1 MAKGNYIAL
10 QALKPTELKVAD
22 YYKSFADDLIKRG
35 DSDRAA
41 RAKMLE
47 DQKKEVNSL
56 FTKIDI
62 KPFSTKAQ
70 MSDLASQAFIDSARA
85 IGQRR
90 MMAEKDP
97 ANAYKYLQ
105 EAQAIGDD
113 YGVFATTFGSA
124 DFIKRANEKE
134 QRLADN
140 DVFGTTDENERLA
153 LTGVNMPIMQ
163 RNPQTGLMEF
173 YLPKNGSATPD
184 EPMVKYSAGEIVNLF
199 TSNDEV
205 NLLRSNKSNG
215 NNGFLDK
222 QIYDVAKLMSDEY
235 SRNFDGNR
243 TNAKKWFSTERG
255 GQWFDTNFGVYNPNK
270 VNPIVSQYARETLGR
285 DISSE
290 EDFNIAKQGIIG
302 NIASLVG
309 TETKVDTKDSA
320 LDIALQK
327 QRLVNLQL
335 DATKTRQDI
344 ANPNRGK
351 SEGEVGILGNGTVTV
366 GDVILNIP
374 YKSGKNTGVN
384 NYKVPAINYY
394 VTGNTND
401 GRNSRIGVSTY
412 WNPNGGKDGKGAY
425 NFALNIPSLNGK
437 DVVIENA
444 KEERVKQVL
453 SSNKVKN
460 TENVLA
466 LMKTAADS
474 RGLPQMKS
482 KLVGKNNTDYNVSFG
497 TETAK
502 KEGKAEVDND
512 LTNSN

>member
-35 DSDRAA
+35 DADRAA
-41 RAKMLE
+41 RAKILE
-47 DQKKEVNSL
+47 DKKKEVNSL
-56 FTKIDI
+56 FTEIKID
-62 KPFSTKAQ
+62 PFSTNAQ
-70 MSDLASQAFIDSARA
+70 MSDLATQSFVDSARA
-85 IGQRR
+85 IGQKR

-97 ANAYKYLQ
+97 ANAYKYIQ
-105 EAQAIGDD
+105 EAQAIAND
-113 YGVFATTFGSA
+113 YKVFATTFGSQ
-124 DFIKRANEKE
+124 DYIKKSNEKAE
-134 QRLADN
+134 RLANN

-243 TNAKKWFSTERG
+243 TNAKKWFSEERG
-255 GQWFDTNFGVYNPNK
+255 NKWFDTNFGVYNPNR

-309 TETKVDTKDSA
+309 TESKVDTKETAADREEQA
-320 LDIALQK
+320 W
-327 QRLVNLQL
+327 
-335 DATKTRQDI
+335 
-344 ANPNRGK
+344 
-351 SEGEVGILGNGTVTV
+351 
-366 GDVILNIP
+366 
-374 YKSGKNTGVN
+374 
-384 NYKVPAINYY
+384 
-394 VTGNTND
+394 
-401 GRNSRIGVSTY
+401 RIR
-412 WNPNGGKDGKGAY
+412 
-425 NFALNIPSLNGK
+425 
-437 DVVIENA
+437 NA
-444 KEERVKQVL
+444 KKAYYKKDTPSRGSSDNAGGGGMYNAGNQQAFIKDRIPNMEKDSKTGKMVQNGYKEVIRQAPMRIL
-453 SSNKVKN
+453 SLPKLKGQPT
-460 TENVLA
+460 TENVFGITTYRNKKGEIQSAYYLGTPD
-466 LMKTAADS
+466 KK
-474 RGLPQMKS
+474 G
-482 KLVGKNNTDYNVSFG
+482 KLVTSRIDENELNSYFVKIGYNPIVAKQYLLDESSEKIPFIGTQAPKVVSRPEAENLDIFFK
-497 TETAK
+497 T
-502 KEGKAEVDND
+502 KESKDDDSG
-512 LTNSN
+512 LGL

>member
-47 DQKKEVNSL
+47 DQKKETNAL
-56 FTKIDI
+56 FTEMKID
-62 KPFSTKAQ
+62 PFSTNAQ
-70 MSDLASQAFIDSARA
+70 MSDLATQSFVDSARA

-97 ANAYKYLQ
+97 ANAYKYIQ
-105 EAQAIGDD
+105 EAQAIAND
-113 YGVFATTFGSA
+113 YKVFATTFGSA
-124 DFIKRANEKE
+124 DFIKKSNDKK

-184 EPMVKYSAGEIVNLF
+184 DPMVRYSAGEIVNLF

-215 NNGFLDK
+215 NNGFMDK

-243 TNAKKWFSTERG
+243 TNAKTWFSAERG
-255 GQWFDTNFGVYNPNK
+255 NQWFDTNFGVYNPNK

-309 TETKVDTKDSA
+309 TETKVDTKQTATQQAIDNQRLNNLKLQAESIRRSNQGGGSGSEKAPNYSA
-320 LDIALQK
+320 LEGVSVIRKTPNGSQNYGEATIF
-327 QRLVNLQL
+327 NL
-335 DATKTRQDI
+335 
-344 ANPNRGK
+344 
-351 SEGEVGILGNGTVTV
+351 
-366 GDVILNIP
+366 
-374 YKSGKNTGVN
+374 KNKEYVAGF
-384 NYKVPAINYY
+384 KVPNSNGKGFHTEYANVGRDKYGRLSFEKTTTRGDALSKMKGYGLDPNY
-394 VTGNTND
+394 VE
-401 GRNSRIGVSTY
+401 SRIL
-412 WNPNGGKDGKGAY
+412 DGK
-425 NFALNIPSLNGK
+425 
-437 DVVIENA
+437 
-444 KEERVKQVL
+444 
-453 SSNKVKN
+453 
-460 TENVLA
+460 
-466 LMKTAADS
+466 KTS
-474 RGLPQMKS
+474 IS
-482 KLVGKNNTDYNVSFG
+482 KLDKQQIGDIKYDKVYKEDDDNPKKGGTYTYNL
-497 TETAK
+497 E
-502 KEGKAEVDND
+502 D
-512 LTNSN
+512 L